1 MALSTENTGYSSN
14 TLFFRFYF
22 WFSIRFFFSL
32 IDGRGRFL
40 VCRSCNFVKQIA
52 YTVQCIRYDRLREG
66 IIDSSDIFEVIQMQI
81 QILFVCVKF
90 DDGRYWMKLEN
101 ARVKINNSLIL
112 NVLSACIILIA
123 VALNVVVVIAAA
135 SAHDVR

>member
-1 MALSTENTGYSSN
+1 
-14 TLFFRFYF
+14 
-22 WFSIRFFFSL
+22 
-32 IDGRGRFL
+32 
-40 VCRSCNFVKQIA
+40 
-52 YTVQCIRYDRLREG
+52 
-66 IIDSSDIFEVIQMQI
+66 
-81 QILFVCVKF
+81 
-90 DDGRYWMKLEN
+90 MKLEN

>member
-1 MALSTENTGYSSN
+1 
-14 TLFFRFYF
+14 
-22 WFSIRFFFSL
+22 
-32 IDGRGRFL
+32 
-40 VCRSCNFVKQIA
+40 
-52 YTVQCIRYDRLREG
+52 
-66 IIDSSDIFEVIQMQI
+66 MQI